1 MMIKPLLINSRFP
14 VKFGIT
20 HLPLGLA
27 YVAGV
32 LENNSIKP
40 GIVDLAVKDISNLK
54 LFELIQ
60 RRQYNFLVIN
70 SENTVLQTRDF
81 YFALELAKDL
91 KIKFPDLVIVM
102 TGAHVTFRDIET
114 MENNPEI
121 DFVVRYEPE
130 IVLLNL
136 IKTLNDS
143 GDLNRVKG
151 ITYRENKEIIKNPDE
166 KPIVDLDSLPFPAR
180 HLFPI
185 KEYLKKDKETIV
197 QSARGCTNRCLF
209 CQSSS
214 MDRCL
219 RFRNIDKVIEE
230 IKEVL
235 SLGFDSIFF
244 SDLDFGVKKERVTEF
259 SKKIIDQG
267 IKLKWSCNIRAD
279 RLIDSVDTREML
291 RLMRD
296 SGCYRVFVG
305 FESFS
310 PEILNNIHKMV
321 SPNMLKDS
329 AKILKEYNIALH
341 ASFLFGLPGD
351 TEETI
356 KNTVKVAKEINPQM
370 ISFNLLT
377 PFPGTALGDEPE
389 KYGIV
394 IDDKQWYSNK
404 FYNERNVSGNTTLT
418 RERLEQLAKWA
429 YGEFLSQ

>member
-1 MMIKPLLINSRFP
+1 MIVRPLLINSRFP

-20 HLPLGLA
+20 HMPLGLA
-27 YVAGV
+27 YAVAV
-32 LENNSIKP
+32 LESNSINP
-40 GIVDLAVKDISNLK
+40 GIVDLAVKDMSNIK
-54 LFELIQ
+54 LFKLIKKN
-60 RRQYNFLVIN
+60 QYNFVVIN

-81 YFALELAKDL
+81 YFALQLAKDL
-91 KIKFPDLVIVM
+91 KIKFPYLVIVM

-121 DFVVRYEPE
+121 DFVIKYEPE

-136 IKTLNDS
+136 IKTLNNN
-143 GDLNRVKG
+143 GDLNKVKG
-151 ITYRENKEIIKNPDE
+151 ITYRKKQEIIKNPDE
-166 KPIVDLDSLPFPAR
+166 KPIVNLDSLPFPAR
-180 HLFPI
+180 HLFPV

-197 QSARGCTNRCLF
+197 QAARGCTNRCLF

-214 MDRCL
+214 MDRYL
-219 RFRNIDKVIEE
+219 RFRNIDKVVEE

-235 SLGFDSIFF
+235 LLGFDSIFF
-244 SDLDFGVKKERVTEF
+244 SDLDFGVKKERVVEF
-259 SKKIIDQG
+259 SKKIIDLG

-279 RLIDSVDTREML
+279 RLIDSNETREML
-291 RLMRD
+291 GLMRD

-329 AKILKEYNIALH
+329 VKILKEYNIALH

-356 KNTVKVAKEINPQM
+356 KNTVRIAKEINPQM
-370 ISFNLLT
+370 VSFNLLT

-394 IDDKQWYSNK
+394 IDDKLWYVNET
-404 FYNERNVSGNTTLT
+404 YNDRNVSGNTTLS
-418 RERLEQLAKWA
+418 REKLEQLAKWA

>member
-1 MMIKPLLINSRFP
+1 MTVKPILINSRFP

-27 YVAGV
+27 YAAAI
-32 LENNSIKP
+32 LESNSINH
-40 GIVDLAVKDISNLK
+40 GIVDLAVKDISNTK
-54 LFELIQ
+54 LFKLIEKN
-60 RRQYNFLVIN
+60 QYNFIVIN

-81 YFALELAKDL
+81 YFALQLAKDL
-91 KIKFPDLVIVM
+91 KIKFPNLMIVM
-102 TGAHVTFRDIET
+102 TGAHVTFRDLET

-121 DFVVRYEPE
+121 DLIIRYEPE

-136 IKTLNDS
+136 IKTLNS
-143 GDLNRVKG
+143 NGDLRKVKG
-151 ITYRENKEIIKNPDE
+151 ITYRENNKIIKNPDE
-166 KPIVDLDSLPFPAR
+166 KPITNLDNLPFPAR

-197 QSARGCTNRCLF
+197 QAARGCTNRCLF

-244 SDLDFGVKKERVTEF
+244 SDLDFGVKKERITEF
-259 SKKIIDQG
+259 SKKVIDQG

-279 RLIDSVDTREML
+279 RLIDSKETREML

-321 SPNMLKDS
+321 NPNMLKDS

-351 TEETI
+351 TEETVR
-356 KNTVKVAKEINPQM
+356 NTVKIAKEINPQM
-370 ISFNLLT
+370 VSFNLLT

-394 IDDKQWYSNK
+394 IDDRQWYSNK
-404 FYNERNVSGNTTLT
+404 SYNERNVSGNTSLT
-418 RERLEQLAKWA
+418 RERLEKLAKWA
-429 YGEFLSQ
+429 YEEFLSQ